1 MRENKKLI
9 ELGTIL
15 HMEKGK
21 KPISKVAE
29 STEGYLPYVDIK
41 AFEQGIIDSYAATE
55 KSLLCEDGELLI
67 VCDGSRSGLTG
78 KAIKGVVGSTLSK
91 ISADGLTRDY
101 LRYFIQ
107 SKYILLNTQKKGTG
121 TPHLN
126 INILK
131 SSKIAVPSMLEQ
143 EHIVAQIEEMF
154 SQLDKVVD
162 TLKGI
167 NQQLTIYRQSV
178 LKEAF
183 DNIVHRKPIRE
194 MSSIVTSGSRGWAK
208 YYSDHGASF
217 IRIGNLSR
225 TKIDID
231 LDNIQYVLLPENA
244 EGTRSRLQPNDVLV
258 SITAD
263 LGSIGLV
270 PNKIEDAYINQH
282 IAMIRFKNNSQGK
295 FMAWYLRSEYGQ
307 KDLLKNKRGGG
318 KLGLGLDD
326 IRDTKVPV
334 VSNEEADKIVA
345 RIESQISVCNDVE
358 AIVNTVFTQTE
369 IMRQSILKKA
379 FEG

>member
-334 VSNEEADKIVA
+334 VSN
-345 RIESQISVCNDVE
+345 
-358 AIVNTVFTQTE
+358 
-369 IMRQSILKKA
+369 
-379 FEG
+379 